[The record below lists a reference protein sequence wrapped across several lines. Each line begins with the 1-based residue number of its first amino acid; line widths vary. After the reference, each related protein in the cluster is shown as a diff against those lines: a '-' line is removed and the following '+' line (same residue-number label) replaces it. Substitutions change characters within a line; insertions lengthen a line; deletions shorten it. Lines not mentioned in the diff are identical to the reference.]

1 MKLVP
6 EFGNLAAMRR
16 FVSALFLSVV
26 ACMQA
31 QAQDTPAPPA
41 EDEEGVTVNLDAIG
55 APEPAK
61 VPEIPPEGAV
71 VPKTK
76 PGPEAAVVKLIP
88 LPRPKPQMETP
99 AELAVVTPPPP
110 PAPAPTKSEPK
121 APAVVAKV
129 PPKADLPV
137 TIVENFPMEMRGV
150 ATDPYAGRK
159 GADPAAGF
167 SVIGRVK
174 FAKSGS
180 QLPAAAN
187 EALDAVATRLLQT
200 TERVRLAAYSGAA
213 GDMSSQSR
221 RLSLERARMVRD
233 YLVAKGVPFER
244 MDVMPL
250 GGAADGQSDRVDVLA
265 PAS

>member
-1 MKLVP
+1 
-6 EFGNLAAMRR
+6 MRR
-16 FVSALFLSVV
+16 FVPILLLSFS

-31 QAQDTPAPPA
+31 HAQDASAPPA
-41 EDEEGVTVNLDAIG
+41 EDEDGVTVNLDAIG
-55 APEPAK
+55 APETAT

-71 VPKTK
+71 VPKVK
-76 PGPEAAVVKLIP
+76 PGPETTAVKLIP

-99 AELAVVTPPPP
+99 ATLVAVAP
-110 PAPAPTKSEPK
+110 PAPEAPATAPAKAEPK
-121 APAVVAKV
+121 PPAAKA

-150 ATDPYAGRK
+150 AADPYAGRK

-167 SVIGRVK
+167 AVIGRVK
-174 FAKSGS
+174 FARSGS
-180 QLPAAAN
+180 QLPATAS
-187 EALDAVATRLLQT
+187 EALDAVAERLLQS

-221 RLSLERARMVRD
+221 RLSLERARTVRD

-265 PAS
+265 PSS